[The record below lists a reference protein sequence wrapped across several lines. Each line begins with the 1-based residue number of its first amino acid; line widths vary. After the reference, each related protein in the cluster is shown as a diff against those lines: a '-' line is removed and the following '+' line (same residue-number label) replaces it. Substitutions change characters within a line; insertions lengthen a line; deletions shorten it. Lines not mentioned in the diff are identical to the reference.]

1 MSDATLVLQSAVVA
15 ALQAH
20 PALSATLSGVFDIP
34 PPRAAFPYIA
44 VADRLSTDWGTKT
57 QTGREVR
64 LALTL
69 WDDGE
74 QPTRLQQLAGH
85 AEDAMAALPRDLPGW
100 RIASCVFLRQLVSR
114 EPAGPMAALVEYRVR
129 MLAG

>member
-85 AEDAMAALPRDLPGW
+85 AEDAMAALPRDLLGW

-114 EPAGPMAALVEYRVR
+114 DPTGPMAALVEYRVR